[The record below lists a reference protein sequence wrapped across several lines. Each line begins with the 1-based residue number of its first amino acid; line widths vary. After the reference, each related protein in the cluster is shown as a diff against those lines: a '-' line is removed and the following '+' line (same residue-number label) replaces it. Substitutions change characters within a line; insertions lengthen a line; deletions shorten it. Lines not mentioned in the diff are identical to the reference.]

1 MNKLSCLTCQIN
13 LLSAI
18 DQREHYKSEWHLYNL
33 KRKLN
38 QLKSITEDEFIQI
51 KLKHT
56 MNGDNNGQEGNSNES
71 TKFYCDVCGKN
82 FLNQKAFEQH
92 NASNKHVKQMAIAAR
107 LLNRYN
113 DQQKTKSNED
123 VEKQNEEEE
132 FNESD
137 WEEMDSDEEILETI
151 PIDECL
157 FCGNH
162 SADIESNLTHMAT
175 IHSFFIPDLEYCIDV
190 KGLLLYLGTKI
201 AHGHCCLW
209 CSDNGKTFSTIKSTQ
224 QHMIDVGHTKINFH
238 NRTESLLEF
247 EDFYDYSSSYP
258 NDSKPQQ
265 QQADNDDDEVDL
277 NVLDDDNYQLRLPSG
292 AIIGHRSLMIYYKQ
306 KLRPQ
311 QQQLVPVDRSK
322 NRELMNKIQHGY
334 RMIGWN
340 GMGNNLI
347 GQQFVRDIQYMNRL
361 KHKMQLRLG
370 QKSNQTKQTNFR
382 CQMGFK

>member
-1 MNKLSCLTCQIN
+1 MDKLSCLTCQIS
-13 LLSAI
+13 LPSTAH
-18 DQREHYKSEWHLYNL
+18 QREHYKSEWHLYNL

-38 QLKSITEDEFIQI
+38 QLKSITEDEFNQI
-51 KLKHT
+51 KIKHT
-56 MNGDNNGQEGNSNES
+56 MDVGQGQKENSNES
-71 TKFYCDVCGKN
+71 TFYCDVCGKN
-82 FLNQKAFEQH
+82 FVNQKAFKQH
-92 NASNKHVKQMAIAAR
+92 NASNKHVRQMAIAAR

-113 DQQKTKSNED
+113 HNQQKTKSRDKE
-123 VEKQNEEEE
+123 QQPEEENKDEE

-157 FCGNH
+157 FCSHH
-162 SADIESNLTHMAT
+162 STDIESNLTHMAT

-209 CSDNGKTFSTIKSTQ
+209 CSDNGKTFSSTKSTQ
-224 QHMIDVGHTKINFH
+224 QHMIDVGHTKIIFH

-258 NDSKPQQ
+258 NDSKPKE
-265 QQADNDDDEVDL
+265 DDVDEVDL

-306 KLRPQ
+306 KLPPQ
-311 QQQLVPVDRSK
+311 QKQLVPVDRSK
-322 NRELMNKIQHGY
+322 NRELMNKIQRGY
-334 RMIGWN
+334 RMLGWN
-340 GMGNNLI
+340 GSCANGST
-347 GQQFVRDIQYMNRL
+347 GQQFARDIQYMNRL
-361 KHKMQLRLG
+361 KYKMELRLG
-370 QKSNQTKQTNFR
+370 QKSNQTKQTHFR